1 MQSRRRAGFNLTW
14 PPEMVRTVLVLVAAD
29 LSVELPRPLP
39 PFARYVGPLLPE
51 PPRPLPPDLEA
62 FVSGAQG
69 LSQPNPTHVI
79 AVNASILFLPLAPLA
94 ASTAL
99 VCVSQPMWRSSAGAN
114 GMLISIA
121 SIPTND

>member
-69 LSQPNPTHVI
+69 LSQPNPQHVT
-79 AVNASILFLPLAPLA
+79 AVHALILIPPLAPLA

-99 VCVSQPMWRSSAGAN
+99 VCVSQPMWSPNAGAY
-114 GMLISIA
+114 GMFTFVA
-121 SIPTND
+121 SILVTE